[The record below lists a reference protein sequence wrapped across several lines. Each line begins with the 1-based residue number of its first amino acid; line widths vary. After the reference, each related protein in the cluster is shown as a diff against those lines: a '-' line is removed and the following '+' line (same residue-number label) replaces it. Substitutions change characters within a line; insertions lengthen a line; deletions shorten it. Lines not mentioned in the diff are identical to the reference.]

1 MELYKTTLIDKQQ
14 LAPDIWQF
22 RFQLDSPPELNF
34 TPGQYLILMISDQR
48 RLYSIASS
56 NSLKDSFSLIV
67 KLLPDGVGSNFLRS
81 LEIDSRAFFQGP
93 AGFFTLR
100 SPDKPKMFLSAG
112 TGIAPIRSQLFSSL
126 EKGEVQAPELFLFWG
141 LKRKADVYLFDE
153 FNGLSKK
160 CPNFNF
166 WICLDQEEN
175 FLGLDV
181 ERFRRGR
188 VDQVFRSFIKEKRL
202 KPDQLNGFEYYLC
215 GAREIVES
223 LNQFLQD
230 LSVNKEN
237 IFFDKF

>member
-1 MELYKTTLIDKQQ
+1 MELFKTTLIDKRQ

-22 RFQLDSPPELNF
+22 RFQLDNPSELNF
-34 TPGQYLILMISDQR
+34 TPGQYLILMIGEQR

-56 NSLKDSFSLIV
+56 DSLKDNFSLIV

-81 LEIDSRAFFQGP
+81 LEIDGRAFFQGP

-100 SPDKPKMFLSAG
+100 SQDKPKVFLAAG
-112 TGIAPIRSQLFSSL
+112 AGIAPIRSQIFSLL
-126 EKGEVQAPELFLFWG
+126 EKEGGHLPELLLFWG
-141 LKRKADVYLFDE
+141 LKRKEDVYFFDE
-153 FNGLSKK
+153 FNELSEK
-160 CPNFNF
+160 CSNFNF

-181 ERFRRGR
+181 DRFRRGR
-188 VDQVFRSFIKEKRL
+188 VDQAFQGFVKEKRI
-202 KPDQLNGFEYYLC
+202 KTDQLNDFEYYLC

-230 LSVNKEN
+230 LGVKKEN